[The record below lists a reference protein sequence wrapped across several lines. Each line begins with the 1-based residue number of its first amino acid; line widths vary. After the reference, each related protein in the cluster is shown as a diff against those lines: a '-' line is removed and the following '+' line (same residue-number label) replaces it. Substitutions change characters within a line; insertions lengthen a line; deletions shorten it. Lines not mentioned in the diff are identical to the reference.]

1 MDSADGCTQSYT
13 VHAVQLTGTCRYFL
27 FSYHSLLIQSPPR
40 SRGFLFLF
48 FFLFIPEVLCSQFD
62 SPMVVAGDKALW
74 VMKEHRLKIV
84 SVHPSRFSPRFFVV
98 FFAFSQLFG
107 LINSSQTD
115 ITVAV
120 KKSLPGNTG
129 ESNGFIVTYNLFM
142 INWIVHVILSC
153 FLFCLLTELP
163 KNT

>member
-1 MDSADGCTQSYT
+1 MDSADDCAQIYT
-13 VHAVQLTGTCRYFL
+13 VHAVQLTGTSC
-27 FSYHSLLIQSPPR
+27 HSLLIRSPPR
-40 SRGFLFLF
+40 SQDFLFL

-62 SPMVVAGDKALW
+62 SPLVVAGDKALW
-74 VMKEHRLKIV
+74 VTKEHRLKKV
-84 SVHPSRFSPRFFVV
+84 SVHPSRFSPRFFVG
-98 FFAFSQLFG
+98 FFAFSRLFG

-115 ITVAV
+115 ITVSV

-129 ESNGFIVTYNLFM
+129 ESNGFIVTYNPFM